1 MSANPERPPLDRW
14 RADALLDPERKL
26 WGLPLIA
33 EALGVSI
40 DTARTWAKMDGA
52 AVRICSSLR
61 GWLPRRTRVLRAKRV
76 ASVGFEYMMVSLN
89 R

>member
-1 MSANPERPPLDRW
+1 MSANPDRPPLDRW

-40 DTARTWAKMDGA
+40 DTARTWAKMDGVPIYRPA
-52 AVRICSSLR
+52 GTGSYFAFRTELLAWLR
-61 GWLPRRTRVLRAKRV
+61 TKPGN
-76 ASVGFEYMMVSLN
+76 EN
-89 R
+89 Q

>member
-40 DTARTWAKMDGA
+40 DTARTWAKMDGVPIYRPA
-52 AVRICSSLR
+52 GTGSYFAFRTELLAWLR
-61 GWLPRRTRVLRAKRV
+61 TKPGN
-76 ASVGFEYMMVSLN
+76 EN
-89 R
+89 Q